1 MQSWHALEICMRNS
15 FYSFYHFQA
24 LLLWVWPPRSWIIE
38 ASWKAFFCMTWHNQE
53 VWCTFKAI
61 GVQNMP
67 FLDHCI
73 TELEKWY
80 CLLIVFT
87 NCAEQADPST
97 ILDLFK
103 KKRIHDLYS
112 DSAHLA
118 TGQGILLCKLQADKS
133 GPCQGC
139 QKKNFKE
146 ISY

>member
-1 MQSWHALEICMRNS
+1 MRWKFACEILFILSTIFKHYFCEFGHHAAE
-15 FYSFYHFQA
+15 
-24 LLLWVWPPRSWIIE
+24 LLKPAGRL
-38 ASWKAFFCMTWHNQE
+38 FFCMTWHNQE